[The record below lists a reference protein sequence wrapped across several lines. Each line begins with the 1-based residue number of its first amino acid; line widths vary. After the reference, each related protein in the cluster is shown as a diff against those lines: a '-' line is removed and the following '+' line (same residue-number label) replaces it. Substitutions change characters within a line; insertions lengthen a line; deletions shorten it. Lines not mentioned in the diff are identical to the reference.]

1 MEERAFRRSRSYLAA
16 LITMALAFA
25 LAPVRAGVEPF
36 VAAAGPAVFNVKD
49 FGASGKKADSAR
61 AAIQKAVDACAASGG
76 GMVYLPPG
84 EYTAGTIRLRSHVR
98 FFVDAGATVF
108 SSRDKN
114 EFDQDAL
121 FYGEDLVNITLEG
134 RGTIDGGG
142 AYEWRL
148 KGDFHDDFIY
158 PNQVEME
165 KLGKPLL
172 RSFPRA
178 DQFGKLVLL
187 LRCQDVRISG
197 LSFIDSPSWTIHPYG
212 CERLVIDGVYI
223 RSSLKEGVWADG
235 IDPDGCKDLR
245 ISNSTIE
252 TGDDALVFYSMNWF
266 GPARPCEN
274 ITVTNCRL
282 SSASSAVKFCDGNMN
297 AIRNVTIDNCVIT
310 GSNRGIAFMN
320 FDGGEVNNVVLSNL
334 VIECRRHDWFWWGD
348 GEPFHFNIKKRS
360 EVHRNWKKED
370 DRPAGSIRNI
380 LIQNVIAR
388 GYGSSVCSGHPENW
402 LDGITMENV
411 KLFISHDPAAPY
423 DKAVHALVF
432 QRVKNLRLRDIEV
445 AWGTPV
451 YERWRSALYLE
462 DIQGLDLDG
471 LAGRPAGPGP
481 GAAAVVLN
489 RVEDMTARHNTALP
503 GTGIFFDVRGGTS
516 RNIVFWG
523 NDLRRADVP
532 YRLAPEVG
540 PAALTARD
548 NLGPKEKTP

>member
-1 MEERAFRRSRSYLAA
+1 MEERAIRRIGDYFISLIITA
-16 LITMALAFA
+16 LFFA
-25 LAPVRAGVEPF
+25 LAPVRAGGKTSFSATGQV
-36 VAAAGPAVFNVKD
+36 VLNVKD
-49 FGASGKKADSAR
+49 FGVSGKKADSAR
-61 AAIQKAVDACAASGG
+61 AGIQKAVDACAASGG

-84 EYTAGTIRLRSHVR
+84 EYTAGTIHLRSHVR
-98 FFVDAGATVF
+98 FFIEAGATVF
-108 SSRDKN
+108 SSKNKN
-114 EFDQDAL
+114 EFDKDAL
-121 FYGEDLVNITLEG
+121 FYGEDLVNVTLEG
-134 RGTIDGGG
+134 RGVIDGGG

-165 KLGKPLL
+165 RLGKPLI

-187 LRCQDVRISG
+187 LRCRDVRISG

-235 IDPDGCKDLR
+235 IDPDGCRDLR

-252 TGDDALVFYSMNWF
+252 TGDDALVFYSMNWY
-266 GPARPCEN
+266 GPALPCEN

-282 SSASSAVKFCDGNMN
+282 TSASSAIKFCDGNMN
-297 AIRNVTIDNCVIT
+297 AVRNVTIDNCAIT

-320 FDGGEVNNVVLSNL
+320 FDGGEVSNVVLSNL

-360 EVHRNWKKED
+360 EVHKGWKKED
-370 DRPAGSIRNI
+370 DRPAGSIGNI

-402 LDGITMENV
+402 LEGITMENV

-445 AWGTPV
+445 AWDTPV

-462 DIQGLDLDG
+462 DVEGLDLEG
-471 LAGRPAGPGP
+471 LAGRPAGPEIE
-481 GAAAVVLN
+481 AAAVVLD
-489 RVEDMTARHNTALP
+489 RVQDVTARHNRALP
-503 GTGIFFDVRGGTS
+503 GTGVFFDVRGGTS

-523 NDLRRADVP
+523 NDLRQAEVP
-532 YRLAPEVG
+532 YRLAPDVSPEAV
-540 PAALTARD
+540 TVKE
-548 NLGPKEKTP
+548 NLLRENKPL